1 MEKSEI
7 LEKVREI
14 LISVLQHEKF
24 ELKDDLVAADVDGW
38 DSLTHMA
45 IIVAIEE
52 KFNLKFKLKVLNKL
66 TNMGALIGL
75 IQSKLRGS

>member
-52 KFNLKFKLKVLNKL
+52 KFNLTFKLKELNKL

>member
-1 MEKSEI
+1 MRKNNVINIVKEI
-7 LEKVREI
+7 LETELHHGNFEI
-14 LISVLQHEKF
+14 H
-24 ELKDDLVAADVDGW
+24 DDLTAKDVDGW

-52 KFNLKFKLKVLNKL
+52 KFNLKFKLKELNKL

-75 IQSKLRGS
+75 IQSKLQGS

>member
-7 LEKVREI
+7 LEKVGEI

-52 KFNLKFKLKVLNKL
+52 KFNITFKLKELNKL
-66 TNMGALIGL
+66 TNLGALMGL
-75 IQSKLRGS
+75 IQSKLPGS

>member
-7 LEKVREI
+7 LARVREI
-14 LISVLQHEKF
+14 LVSVLQHEKF
-24 ELKDDLVAADVDGW
+24 ELRDDLVAKDVDGW

-52 KFNLKFKLKVLNKL
+52 KFSLKFKLKELNKMA
-66 TNMGALIGL
+66 NMGALIGL
-75 IQSKLRGS
+75 IQSKLQGS

>member
-52 KFNLKFKLKVLNKL
+52 KFNLKFKLKELNKL